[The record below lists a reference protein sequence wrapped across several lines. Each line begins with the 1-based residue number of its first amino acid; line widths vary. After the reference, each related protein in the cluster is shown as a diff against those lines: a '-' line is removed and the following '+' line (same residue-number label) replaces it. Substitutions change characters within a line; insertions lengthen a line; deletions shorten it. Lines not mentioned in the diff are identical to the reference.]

1 MPEYTVRDPKT
12 NRTVTL
18 RGTRPPNE
26 NELREIFAAVEAKAS
41 GPEQQLS
48 RLTTWA
54 DRAGLNEPTDSRV
67 LGFLRG
73 SGAAAADMAEGA
85 TSGILSTAFHGG
97 DLIRRGLGMERVI
110 DSPEAQQAMRAPDSV
125 AGMIGK
131 GGEQAAEFA
140 VPLSKLSKSVSA
152 LSWLSR
158 MAAEGAAGAVTAA
171 VQTGGDPTA
180 MAAGAVL
187 PAAGSLAYKGGKAVV
202 GAVRNA
208 AAGAA
213 EDGVGGAIAGMT
225 RAAVPVE
232 PAAALVQALKPRN
245 TRVNFSKGLG
255 LAMPEIKASER
266 TLGKPIESVDD
277 LLKATK
283 NAKKRIWSQYEQ
295 MSGPQKAMQ
304 AQVDLSDVADA
315 IENSIPKRV
324 QMQNP
329 SQAEG
334 VRKIAAAYRTGKFS
348 LEDAEMLLRET
359 NADLEAYYNK
369 FPAAR
374 GRATLTNPDTAQTVA
389 EAEALRTAIYRKLDA
404 AGEGQAA
411 AELKR
416 RYGALLEVE
425 DAAMRR
431 ANVAARQQ
439 PESLSEQIGKV
450 RAAADM
456 ARGTWRVLHG
466 DFSGAADIAAAR
478 AGTATAKYL
487 KEQQTTNALIR
498 RAFASFKGAPV
509 PVPMPAQPR
518 IAGLLPKANTRLG
531 GGADPSY
538 VRAVPGQYAR
548 RAPAGLLPPKSS
560 GPVVPSSG
568 TPPTLPATPAAPD
581 RSGISVVKAK
591 PTAYEFVPGRGKTG
605 RESWRMQP
613 KSYSSD
619 PAASAASASMSAES
633 PEVAKALRWMQAEM
647 ENVEYTS
654 KYFNDPGARAGG
666 DHLIT
671 GGSGGAPIYQDIVGN
686 KMSASR
692 GDVQKAIR
700 EVLDGSGKPSK
711 LKQSILEVASGLA
724 SGDKSLTRKMMLPP
738 SAAQTAEEMARQYDE
753 DVFARLSDDVADLGP
768 LSSGGREPGEEGR
781 IAMRALLA
789 LGAGSGA
796 AAGAAS
802 MRRGRRRQAR

>member
-158 MAAEGAAGAVTAA
+158 MAAEGAAGAGTAA
-171 VQTGGDPTA
+171 VQTGGDPAA

-348 LEDAEMLLRET
+348 LEDAETLLRET

-389 EAEALRTAIYRKLDA
+389 EAEALRTAIYSKLDA

-466 DFSGAADIAAAR
+466 DFSGAADIASAR

-560 GPVVPSSG
+560 GPVMPSSG
-568 TPPTLPATPAAPD
+568 TPPTLPAAPAAPD

>member
-1 MPEYTVRDPKT
+1 MPEYTVRDPQT
-12 NRTVTL
+12 GRSITI
-18 RGTRPPNE
+18 RGTSPPTE
-26 NELREIFAAVEAKAS
+26 GELLEIFAAVGTK

-54 DRAGLNEPTDSRV
+54 DRAGLNKPTDSRV

-110 DSPEAQQAMRAPDSV
+110 ESPEAQAAMRAPDSV

-140 VPLSKLSKSVSA
+140 VPLSRLSKSVSA

-158 MAAEGAAGAVTAA
+158 MAAEGAAGAGTAA

-187 PAAGSLAYKGGKAVV
+187 PAAGSIVYKGGKAVV

-232 PAAALVQALKPRN
+232 PAAAMVQALKPRN

-255 LAMPEIKASER
+255 LAMPEIKASEQ

-277 LLKATK
+277 LLAATK

-315 IENSIPKRV
+315 IESSIPKRV

-334 VRKIAAAYRTGKFS
+334 VRKIAAAYRTGTFS
-348 LEDAEMLLRET
+348 LEDAETLLRET

-509 PVPMPAQPR
+509 TVPMPAQPR

-613 KSYSSD
+613 KSFSSD
-619 PAASAASASMSAES
+619 PSASAASAAMSAES
-633 PEVAKALRWMQAEM
+633 PDVAKALRWMQAEM

-654 KYFNDPGARAGG
+654 KYFNDPGTRAGG

-738 SAAQTAEEMARQYDE
+738 SAAQTAEEMAQQYDE

-768 LSSGGREPGEEGR
+768 SSGGGREPGEEGR

-796 AAGAAS
+796 AAGAAG
-802 MRRGRRRQAR
+802 MRRGQRRQAR

>member
-85 TSGILSTAFHGG
+85 ASGILSTAFHGG

-131 GGEQAAEFA
+131 GGEQAAEFV

-158 MAAEGAAGAVTAA
+158 MAVEGAAGAGTAA

-348 LEDAEMLLRET
+348 LEDAETLLRET

-538 VRAVPGQYAR
+538 VRAVHGQYGAR
-548 RAPAGLLPPKSS
+548 VPQSEPKRLPAPARQMSTGPDPS
-560 GPVVPSSG
+560 GVRAVESG
-568 TPPTLPATPAAPD
+568 
-581 RSGISVVKAK
+581 RSVQRD
-591 PTAYEFVPGRGKTG
+591 PRTG
-605 RESWRMQP
+605 R
-613 KSYSSD
+613 
-619 PAASAASASMSAES
+619 
-633 PEVAKALRWMQAEM
+633 
-647 ENVEYTS
+647 
-654 KYFNDPGARAGG
+654 
-666 DHLIT
+666 
-671 GGSGGAPIYQDIVGN
+671 
-686 KMSASR
+686 
-692 GDVQKAIR
+692 
-700 EVLDGSGKPSK
+700 
-711 LKQSILEVASGLA
+711 
-724 SGDKSLTRKMMLPP
+724 
-738 SAAQTAEEMARQYDE
+738 
-753 DVFARLSDDVADLGP
+753 
-768 LSSGGREPGEEGR
+768 
-781 IAMRALLA
+781 
-789 LGAGSGA
+789 
-796 AAGAAS
+796 
-802 MRRGRRRQAR
+802 MRRVYLSTPK

>member
-131 GGEQAAEFA
+131 GGEQVAEFA

-158 MAAEGAAGAVTAA
+158 MAAEGAAGAGTAA

-348 LEDAEMLLRET
+348 LEDAETLLRET